1 MCVWV
6 GVGGGGGLVMHVNVR
21 CEHRAVKRFGI
32 SQDGFGKPG
41 GRRATETPSCR
52 EKHLE
57 PSRTPAKELSHTTY
71 IWKVLHWVSLCERL
85 QETAADLLIPAMIPQ
100 LG

>member
-1 MCVWV
+1 MCVGW
-6 GVGGGGGLVMHVNVR
+6 GGGGGLVMHVNVR

-85 QETAADLLIPAMIPQ
+85 LETAADLLIPAMIPQ